1 MAEGSHKT
9 GARPKAL
16 SSIALERL
24 VAVGGVG
31 RSRPI
36 GVVEDNLDGETSWVF
51 RTFLALASA
60 VDASLSMGHGPA
72 WLVVAFGA
80 GLISYFA
87 LPHEPALWALYPA
100 ALMLGILSWRNRN
113 QASIHGVLLAFSLV
127 LGVLLG
133 AQTARIAD
141 APQILRETTGLVTGR
156 IVRLEQRTPTRA
168 RLTLDQLA
176 IEDVA
181 PDATPDRIRIT
192 VIAEPATLAP
202 GDHIEVLARLGPPPE
217 PVMPG
222 ARNMRRELYFD
233 GIGAT
238 GFSYGRPTRIDAS
251 HATGQGLAAIHQ
263 SIERTRLALAQR
275 ITVALPGDTGAIAAA
290 LLVGMRD
297 GLSEESAEA
306 LRRAGLAHLLAISG
320 MHMAMMT
327 LSAIALINVLLA
339 LHPSASAAS
348 ATLRWAAI
356 GGLVIASGYLALSGA
371 STATQRA
378 FVMIVIVLVAMMAS
392 RRALTIRGVAF
403 AAIVVLVIHP
413 ESLLGPSFQ
422 MSFAATLALIAFYGA
437 WTTSRRTWQW
447 RMALENSR
455 AGAIYRPLSIV
466 GGIALTSLVAGLA
479 TAPFAA
485 YHFSF
490 GAPLG
495 LIGNVLALPL
505 VSLIIMPA
513 GLLALFL
520 TPFALEAAPLAVMG
534 YGIDA
539 VMAVARWVASLDG
552 SRIGVP
558 AITPQ
563 ALLIMT
569 FAGCLAALFVGRARL
584 LGCVPLALIPVIGL
598 FQPVPLLIVERQAQT
613 VALVNQSDEGAAN
626 LDRSIRRGSRFSV
639 DMWHQ
644 RLALDPEPSAG
655 PSLWTCDP
663 LGCVAT
669 FNTNVV
675 VAHVLDPAALD
686 EDCRLASVVITALDA
701 PSACDAAIII
711 DASTLRDHGAVA
723 LVADDGEPSGLRL
736 WPTFERRTRPWEVV
750 AD

>member
-1 MAEGSHKT
+1 MAEESHKT
-9 GARPKAL
+9 GARPRAL

-24 VAVGGVG
+24 VGAGGVG
-31 RSRPI
+31 RTPQGGIVADKDDRQRSFFSGAI
-36 GVVEDNLDGETSWVF
+36 
-51 RTFLALASA
+51 LALGRA

-72 WLVVAFGA
+72 WLVVSFGA
-80 GLISYFA
+80 GLIGYFA

-100 ALMLGILSWRNRN
+100 VFMLGMLAWRGREA
-113 QASIHGVLLAFSLV
+113 ASIHATLLALSLA

-133 AQTARIAD
+133 AQTAHIAD
-141 APQILRETTGLVTGR
+141 APQILRETTDQVAGR

-168 RLTLDQLA
+168 RLTLNQLV
-176 IEDVA
+176 IEDLA
-181 PDATPDRIRIT
+181 PGVTPERIRIT
-192 VIAEPATLAP
+192 VIAEPGTLAP

-238 GFSYGRPTRIDAS
+238 GFSYGRPTRIAAPLGDS
-251 HATGQGLAAIHQ
+251 HGIGAVHQ
-263 SIERTRLALAQR
+263 AIERTRLALAQR
-275 ITVALPGDTGAIAAA
+275 ITEVLPGDTGAIAAA

-297 GLSEESAEA
+297 GLSDESAEA

-327 LSAIALINVLLA
+327 LSAIALINLLLA

-348 ATLRWAAI
+348 STLRWAAL
-356 GGLVIASGYLALSGA
+356 GGLIIASGYLALSGA

-403 AAIVVLVIHP
+403 AAIVVLIIHP
-413 ESLLGPSFQ
+413 ESILGPSFQ
-422 MSFAATLALIAFYGA
+422 MSFAATLALIAFYDA
-437 WTTSRRTWQW
+437 WTSSHRTWQW

-455 AGAIYRPLSIV
+455 AGAIYRPLSVI

-520 TPFALEAAPLAVMG
+520 TPFALEAAPLALMG
-534 YGIDA
+534 FGIDA
-539 VMAVARWVASLDG
+539 VMAVARWVAGLEG
-552 SRIGVP
+552 SRVVVP

-563 ALLIMT
+563 ALLLMT
-569 FAGCLAALFVGRARL
+569 LAGCLAALFVGRARM
-584 LGCVPLALIPVIGL
+584 LGLVPLAFLPMIGL
-598 FQPVPLLIVERQAQT
+598 FQPVPMVIVERQAQT
-613 VALVNQSDEGAAN
+613 VALVSNTQAGTTG

-644 RLALDPEPSAG
+644 RLALDPQQTDG
-655 PSLWTCDP
+655 VSLWNCDP
-663 LGCVAT
+663 LGCVAALDT
-669 FNTNVV
+669 GVI
-675 VAHVLDPAALD
+675 VAHVRDPAALD
-686 EDCRLASVVITALDA
+686 EDCRLASVVITALEVPASCEAAVVVDA
-701 PSACDAAIII
+701 T
-711 DASTLRDHGAVA
+711 TLRDHGAVA
-723 LVADDGEPSGLRL
+723 LIADAVEPSGLRF
-736 WPTFERRTRPWEVV
+736 WPTFQSRSRPWEVV

>member
-1 MAEGSHKT
+1 MAEESHKT
-9 GARPKAL
+9 GAKPKAL

-31 RSRPI
+31 RSRPFST
-36 GVVEDNLDGETSWVF
+36 VDDDLDNEKSWVS
-51 RTFLALASA
+51 RGILALGRA

-87 LPHEPALWALYPA
+87 LPHEPSLWALFPA
-100 ALMLGILSWRNRN
+100 ALILGGLGWHNREN
-113 QASIHGVLLAFSLV
+113 ASIHGILLALSLV

-133 AQTARIAD
+133 AQTAHIAD
-141 APQILRETTGLVTGR
+141 APQILRETTDQVTGR

-168 RLTLDQLA
+168 RLTLDHLA

-181 PDATPDRIRIT
+181 RNATPDRIRIT
-192 VIAEPATLAP
+192 VVAEPGTLAP

-233 GIGAT
+233 GIGGT
-238 GFSYGRPTRIDAS
+238 GFSYGRPTRISVPSADDRGVSTFRQA
-251 HATGQGLAAIHQ
+251 
-263 SIERTRLALAQR
+263 IERTRLALAQR
-275 ITVALPGDTGAIAAA
+275 IVEVLPSDTGAIAAA

-327 LSAIALINVLLA
+327 LSAIALINLLLA
-339 LHPSASAAS
+339 LHPSASAAR
-348 ATLRWAAI
+348 ATMRWAAL
-356 GGLVIASGYLALSGA
+356 GGLIIASGYLALSGA

-378 FVMIVIVLVAMMAS
+378 YVMIVIVLVAMMAS

-413 ESLLGPSFQ
+413 ESILGPSFQ

-437 WTTSRRTWQW
+437 WTTSRRSWQW

-455 AGAIYRPLSIV
+455 AGDIYRPLSVIS
-466 GGIALTSLVAGLA
+466 GIALTSLVAGFA

-505 VSLIIMPA
+505 VSLVIMPA

-534 YGIDA
+534 VGIDA
-539 VMAVARWVASLDG
+539 VMAVAQWVASLEA

-558 AITPQ
+558 AITPK
-563 ALLIMT
+563 ALLLMT

-584 LGCVPLALIPVIGL
+584 LGCVPLALIPTIGL
-598 FQPVPLLIVERQAQT
+598 FQPVPILIVERQAQT
-613 VALVNQSDEGAAN
+613 VALVDGALAGN
-626 LDRSIRRGSRFSV
+626 TSIDRSIRRGSRFSV

-644 RLALDPEPSAG
+644 RLALDPSQLDG
-655 PSLWTCDP
+655 STVWTCDP
-663 LGCVAT
+663 LGCVASLDT
-669 FNTNVV
+669 DVL

-686 EDCRLASVVITALDA
+686 EDCRLASVVITALDVPGDCA
-701 PSACDAAIII
+701 AAIIV
-711 DASTLRDHGAVA
+711 DANTLRDHGAIA
-723 LVADDGEPSGLRL
+723 LVADDAEPSGLRL
-736 WPTFERRTRPWEVV
+736 WPTFGRRTRPWEAV
-750 AD
+750 AH